1 LSSAEAGY
9 RVTGARYNG
18 YLPIGAREKR
28 TIQPVMVSIVVGLG
42 GRFSRIVSEGYAP
55 DMTLRTSRV
64 VLLAAGVVVIAA
76 LSKKWFT
83 PGDIYVPPS
92 SESVAD
98 SDPEKP

>member
-1 LSSAEAGY
+1 
-9 RVTGARYNG
+9 
-18 YLPIGAREKR
+18 
-28 TIQPVMVSIVVGLG
+28 
-42 GRFSRIVSEGYAP
+42 
-55 DMTLRTSRV
+55 MTLRTSRV